1 MKKLYF
7 IANHPAPAELAN
19 EYEIVSLT
27 PEQKTIWANIPKSG
41 VIAHIDSVLASVKS
55 VVNEG
60 GIVVA
65 VGEPRACFAV
75 ANTAGEGNVF
85 STFSIRK
92 SVEKQLPDGS
102 VEKTSVFQF
111 DGLVPYEF

>member
-1 MKKLYF
+1 MQKLLF
-7 IANHPAPAELAN
+7 IANHPAPSELAN
-19 EYEIVSLT
+19 EYEIVALT
-27 PEQKTIWANIPKSG
+27 AEQKTIWANIPKSG
-41 VIAHIDSVLASVKS
+41 VKAHIDPILTQIKS

-65 VGEPRACFAV
+65 VGEPRACFLA
-75 ANTAGEGNVF
+75 ATTAGSGNIF
-85 STFSIRK
+85 STFSVRK
-92 SVEKQLPDGS
+92 SVEKQLPDGT